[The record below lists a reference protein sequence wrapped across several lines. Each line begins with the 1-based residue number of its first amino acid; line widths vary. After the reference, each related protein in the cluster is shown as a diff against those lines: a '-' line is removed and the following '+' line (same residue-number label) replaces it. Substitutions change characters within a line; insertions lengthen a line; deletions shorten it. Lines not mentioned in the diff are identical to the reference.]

1 MTEKQ
6 NPEKD
11 EHDDT
16 GYFRTPVTGI
26 FRRSPFEG
34 LLEHASKV
42 HECIKYLKPAVEHFC
57 DGKYDKMDKMV
68 KKISE
73 LEHEADLIKGNIRAH
88 LPTFIFLPVKRGDF
102 LMLLREEDKI
112 LDFAEDVANL
122 MSMRHTSVPQ
132 DIRTDL
138 LEHATKVVET
148 VKAFEQA
155 VMNLKDLL
163 ETSFGKREREQT
175 KKMVHQV
182 HRKEWEA
189 DQVEAKLSR
198 KLFNYEG
205 LDPISV
211 VHLLKIVDRM
221 DQIANHAENAGDWL
235 RAMLAK

>member
-1 MTEKQ
+1 MGEKQ
-6 NPEKD
+6 NSIKE

-16 GYFRTPVTGI
+16 GYFRTPVTSI

-42 HECIKYLKPAVEHFC
+42 HECIKYLSPAVEHYC
-57 DGKYDKMDKMV
+57 NAEYDKMNVMV
-68 KKISE
+68 EKISE

-88 LPTFIFLPVKRGDF
+88 LPTFVFLPIKRGDF
-102 LMLLREEDKI
+102 LMLLREEDSI
-112 LDFAEDVANL
+112 LDYAEDVANL
-122 MSMRHTSVPQ
+122 MAMRHTKVPKE
-132 DIRTDL
+132 IKNEL
-138 LEHATKVVET
+138 LEHTKKVVET
-148 VKAFEQA
+148 VEAFEKA
-155 VMNLKDLL
+155 VTNLKDLL
-163 ETSFGKREREQT
+163 KTSFGKREREET
-175 KKMVHQV
+175 KKLIHHL

-189 DQVEAKLSR
+189 DQVEAKLS
-198 KLFNYEG
+198 KQIFNMED